1 MQPID
6 KNALALVI
14 STYILWG
21 LFPLYFY
28 NLDPANP
35 FEVITYRAVFGLI
48 CCMLYLAVRG
58 RIHELR
64 ALSRRDVGWLLLS
77 GLLIG
82 VNWTTYIYTVLTN
95 NTIDASIG
103 YFINP
108 LITVLLGVVVLQEK
122 LRPAHIFALALG
134 ALAIVVLLV
143 GLGRLPWTSLV
154 LATSFGVYGLVK
166 KQIAGRV
173 RPVSGMAVETFTL
186 VPIVLAYYIPLVMRG
201 ESSVQLL
208 WAQDHTAAT
217 WHFIL
222 LAGSGLITMIPL
234 IMFAMASGNL
244 PLSIIGLV
252 QYLAPT
258 MSFIIGLL
266 VFGEAMPLFRWIG
279 VSIIWLAVIIM
290 IYDGLTK
297 GTRPKIF
304 PTNPSGLATRPWWNR
319 QPKPTDN

>member
-6 KNALALVI
+6 RKALALVI
-14 STYILWG
+14 LTYFFWG

-28 NLDPANP
+28 NLEPANP

-48 CCMLYLAVRG
+48 CCLIWLGARG
-58 RIHELR
+58 RLGEFRRLTK
-64 ALSRRDVGWLLLS
+64 RDVGWLLMC

-82 VNWTTYIYTVLTN
+82 VNWTTYIYTVLTH

-108 LITVLLGVVVLQEK
+108 LITVLLGVVVLHEK
-122 LRPAHIFALALG
+122 LRPAHILALG
-134 ALAIVVLLV
+134 LGVIAVLVLV
-143 GLGRLPWTSLV
+143 IAHGKLPWTSLV
-154 LATSFGVYGLVK
+154 LATSFGLYGLVK

-173 RPVSGMAVETFTL
+173 RPVVGMTVETATL
-186 VPIVLAYYIPLVMRG
+186 APLALAYYIPLLMRG
-201 ESSVQLL
+201 ESSVQLV
-208 WAQDHTAAT
+208 ASQDTGAAVI
-217 WHFIL
+217 HFAL

-258 MSFIIGLL
+258 MAFVIGLL
-266 VFGEAMPLFRWIG
+266 VFNEAMPPARWAG
-279 VSIIWLAVIIM
+279 VAIIWVAVLIM
-290 IYDGLTK
+290 I
-297 GTRPKIF
+297 
-304 PTNPSGLATRPWWNR
+304 
-319 QPKPTDN
+319 